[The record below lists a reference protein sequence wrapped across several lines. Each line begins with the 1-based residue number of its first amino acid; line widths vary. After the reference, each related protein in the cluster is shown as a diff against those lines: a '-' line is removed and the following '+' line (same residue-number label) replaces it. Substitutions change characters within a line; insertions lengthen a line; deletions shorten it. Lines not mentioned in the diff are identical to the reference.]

1 MKKDFLRGGNMQ
13 TFGIVNPLKSKKK
26 KLFAFKTG
34 QTDMAIPKY
43 MCPSPQNFVKKKIS
57 YRNMHKINSNK
68 QELYKTNRA
77 EYVQCICS
85 YHMISKEL
93 NSVNATFNREKV

>member
-1 MKKDFLRGGNMQ
+1 MKEDFLRGGNMQ
-13 TFGIVNPLKSKKK
+13 TFGIVNPLKKQK

-57 YRNMHKINSNK
+57 YGNMHKINSNK